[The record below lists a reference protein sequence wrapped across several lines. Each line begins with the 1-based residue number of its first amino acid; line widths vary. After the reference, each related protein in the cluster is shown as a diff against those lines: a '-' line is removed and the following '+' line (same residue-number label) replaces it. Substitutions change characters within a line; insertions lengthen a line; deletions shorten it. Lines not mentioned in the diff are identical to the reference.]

1 MLSLQSK
8 EGSKRIML
16 ETLSTSKEG
25 REMIPIIYSRLFIA
39 TGFLFM
45 ALSWINNDYWWHC
58 TAGLVLCFI
67 IAAGLQEDELI
78 EGVVKSWRKLFP
90 AKRVTKRIRIRK
102 VKRWG

>member
-39 TGFLFM
+39 TGFIFM
-45 ALSWINNDYWWHC
+45 ALSWKFDEYWFHL
-58 TAGLVLCFI
+58 TIGLALCFI

-78 EGVVKSWRKLFP
+78 EWVVSSWRKLFP